1 MPQPHTSSATTLNV
15 PQVLAQAV
23 ELHQQG
29 RLADAERLYT
39 AILAVRPDQ
48 FDALHYLGVI
58 KLAQG
63 QPGEA
68 LQLIATAM
76 RAKAPSPQILFN
88 QGLALNALNRPLEAL
103 ESFDHAIK
111 LKTKFPE
118 AHNNRGVL
126 LAALGRD
133 GEALESYRKALAITP
148 NYIDALS
155 NRGACL
161 TKLKRF
167 DEALASY
174 DRAIVLKPD
183 YVDAFYNRGVAL
195 EALQRFGDAL
205 ASYDRALALRPDF
218 AEALC
223 SRGSALCQLKQFDQ
237 ALASFDRALT
247 LKPDHAEALYNRG
260 IALEHFERF
269 DEALASYDRALMLLP
284 NLAAA
289 HSNRAGVLR
298 HLKRFGEALESCDR
312 ALALQPNLA
321 QALSTRGSV
330 LNGLKRYDEALAS
343 YDRALAVW
351 PDNAEIYF
359 NRAHTLTTL
368 KRFDDASAN
377 YDRAIALRPDY
388 ANAHLN
394 DALVKLLTGDFA
406 RGWEKYEWR
415 LSMESVISSR
425 RHFPQPLWLG
435 EEIIRDKTILIHS
448 EQGFGDAIQFCRFVP
463 LVSERAARVIFEVGR
478 PLRRLMADFL
488 ADFAP
493 TAQVIARGDPL
504 PDFDVQVPILSLPL
518 AFRTR
523 LETIPAATPYL
534 HAPPPGAK
542 NWDARI
548 GPRTRPR
555 IGLAWSGNAENTRDR
570 ERSISLRQLFPLLDV
585 EATFVSLQKDVR
597 ADDAATLKERGDILQ
612 SGDELEDFSDT
623 AALISQ
629 LDLVISVDTSVAHL
643 AGALGKPAWI
653 MVTYIPDW
661 RWLLDRD
668 DSPWYPTARLFRQAN
683 VDDWEGVI
691 ARVHDALRGFNPAS

>member
-1 MPQPHTSSATTLNV
+1 MPQAQPSSAKALNV

-29 RLADAERLYT
+29 RLADAERLYA

-48 FDALHYLGVI
+48 FDALHHLGLI
-58 KLAQG
+58 KLAHG

-68 LQLIATAM
+68 LQFIAAAM
-76 RAKAPSPQILFN
+76 RSKAPSPQILLN
-88 QGLALNALNRPLEAL
+88 HGLVLNALNRPLEAL

-126 LAALGRD
+126 LVALGRD
-133 GEALESYRKALAITP
+133 EEALECYRKALAITP
-148 NYIDALS
+148 NYVDALS

-161 TKLKRF
+161 TKLKRY
-167 DEALASY
+167 DEAVASY
-174 DRAIVLKPD
+174 DRAIALKPD
-183 YVDAFYNRGVAL
+183 YADAFYNRGVAL
-195 EALQRFGDAL
+195 EALRRFDGAL
-205 ASYDRALALRPDF
+205 ASYDRALALRPDL

-223 SRGSALCQLKQFDQ
+223 SRGSALCQLKQFDK
-237 ALASFDRALT
+237 ALASFDRALS
-247 LKPDHAEALYNRG
+247 LKPDYVEALYNRG
-260 IALEHFERF
+260 IALENFKRF
-269 DEALASYDRALMLLP
+269 DEALASYDRALALRP
-284 NLAAA
+284 NLAEA

-298 HLKRFGEALESCDR
+298 ELKRFSEASESCDR

-343 YDRALAVW
+343 YDRALVSW

-368 KRFDDASAN
+368 KRFDEASAN
-377 YDRAIALRPDY
+377 YERALALRPDY

-415 LSMESVISSR
+415 LKMDSVISSR

-435 EEIIRDKTILIHS
+435 DDVIRDKTILVHS
-448 EQGFGDAIQFCRFVP
+448 EQGFGDAIQFCRYVP
-463 LVSERAARVIFEVGR
+463 LVSARAARVILEVGR
-478 PLRRLMADFL
+478 PLRRLMADCL
-488 ADFAP
+488 P
-493 TAQVIARGDPL
+493 SAQVISRGDPL
-504 PDFDVQVPILSLPL
+504 PDFDVQIPVLSLPM
-518 AFRTR
+518 AFGTR
-523 LETIPAATPYL
+523 VETIPSGTPYL
-534 HAPPPGAK
+534 QAPSPGAK
-542 NWDARI
+542 NWGTRL

-555 IGLAWSGNAENTRDR
+555 IGLAWSGNAENTRDG
-570 ERSISLRQLFPLLDV
+570 ERSIGLRSLLPLLDV

-597 ADDAATLKERGDILQ
+597 ADDAITLKQRGDILQ
-612 SGDELEDFSDT
+612 FGDELEDFSDT
-623 AALISQ
+623 AELISQ

-643 AGALGKPAWI
+643 AGALGKPVWI

-661 RWLLDRD
+661 RWLLDRN
-668 DSPWYPTARLFRQAN
+668 DSPWYPTARLFRQAA
-683 VDDWEGVI
+683 VDDWGVVI
-691 ARVHDALRGFNPAS
+691 ARVHDALRGFSPAS